1 MTPLDLLL
9 IFAALVYLFIA
20 GGLTAKFASKKGRSY
35 PLWFIY
41 GLLLFPLSMIH
52 SMMIRRDEFA
62 IGEKQIKQGTMKR
75 CPYCKEP
82 IRLAATICRYCNQP
96 LSTR

>member
-1 MTPLDLLL
+1 MTPVDLLL
-9 IFAALVYLFIA
+9 IVAAVMYPFVA

-35 PLWFIY
+35 PLWFVY
-41 GLLLFPLSMIH
+41 GLIFFPISLIH
-52 SMMIRRDEFA
+52 AWVIRRDEFA
-62 IGEKQIKQGTMKR
+62 IGEKQVKQGVMKR

-82 IRLAATICRYCNQP
+82 IRPTAIICRYCNQP